1 MPKMEDGGFLL
12 DDSGLSPYS
21 ADDESEKEDEE
32 NNDSTQMRIL

>member
-1 MPKMEDGGFLL
+1 MQKMEDGGFLL
-12 DDSGLSPYS
+12 DDSGLIPYS